1 MLVGG
6 FQKCS
11 MIDYP
16 DKLSA
21 IVFAQGCNFRCPY
34 CHNPE
39 LVLPEK
45 FNVPMR
51 EDEIIDFLKTRVG
64 KLDGVVLT
72 GGEISLQKDL
82 FEFAKKVKDLGFL
95 IKLDTNGSKPDVI
108 KKFLDEKLVDYFA
121 MDIKTSS
128 KKYNM
133 FFATKINFSNILNSI
148 KIIMNSGID
157 YEFRTTVVKT
167 LLDKDDF
174 IEIGELIKGAKK
186 YYLQKFVPTK
196 LFDESYVN
204 AETYSDEEFEEI
216 ILILKKYV
224 SFVSL
229 R

>member
-21 IVFAQGCNFRCPY
+21 IVFSQGCNFRCPY

-51 EDEIIDFLKTRVG
+51 EDEIIDFLKTRIG

-72 GGEISLQKDL
+72 GGEACLQNNII
-82 FEFAKKVKDLGFL
+82 EFARKIKDLGFL

-108 KKFLDEKLVDYFA
+108 EKFLSENLIDYIA
-121 MDIKTSS
+121 MDIKTSPA
-128 KKYNM
+128 KYND
-133 FFATKINFSNILNSI
+133 FFASKISFSSVLASI
-148 KIIMNSGID
+148 KLIMNSGLD
-157 YEFRTTVVKT
+157 YEFRTTVVKS
-167 LLDKDDF
+167 LLSKEDF
-174 IEIGELIKGAKK
+174 IKIGELIRGAKT

>member
-16 DKLSA
+16 DKMSA
-21 IVFAQGCNFRCPY
+21 IVFSQGCNFRCPY

-39 LVLPEK
+39 LVVPEK

-51 EDEIIDFLKTRVG
+51 EDEIIDFLKTRIG

-72 GGEISLQKDL
+72 GGEACLQNNII
-82 FEFAKKVKDLGFL
+82 EFARKIKDLGFL

-108 KKFLDEKLVDYFA
+108 EKFLSENLIDYIA
-121 MDIKTSS
+121 MDIKTSPA
-128 KKYNM
+128 KYND
-133 FFATKINFSNILNSI
+133 FFASKISFSSVLASI
-148 KIIMNSGID
+148 NLIMNSGLD
-157 YEFRTTVVKT
+157 YEFRTTVVKS
-167 LLDKDDF
+167 LLSKEDF
-174 IEIGELIKGAKK
+174 IKIGELIRGAKT

-216 ILILKKYV
+216 ILILKDYID
-224 SFVSL
+224 FVGI

>member
-21 IVFAQGCNFRCPY
+21 IVFSQGCNFRYPY

-39 LVLPEK
+39 LVVPEK

-51 EDEIIDFLKTRVG
+51 EDEIIDFLKTRIG

-72 GGEISLQKDL
+72 GGEACLQNNII
-82 FEFAKKVKDLGFL
+82 EFARKIKDLGFL

-108 KKFLDEKLVDYFA
+108 EKFLSENLIDYIA
-121 MDIKTSS
+121 MDIKTSPA
-128 KKYNM
+128 KYND
-133 FFATKINFSNILNSI
+133 FFASKISFSSVLASI
-148 KIIMNSGID
+148 NLIMNSGLD
-157 YEFRTTVVKT
+157 YEFRTTVVKS
-167 LLDKDDF
+167 LLSKEDF
-174 IEIGELIKGAKK
+174 IKIGELIRGAKT

-216 ILILKKYV
+216 ILILKDYID
-224 SFVSL
+224 FVGI

>member
-21 IVFAQGCNFRCPY
+21 IVFSQGCNFRCPY

-39 LVLPEK
+39 LVVPEK

-51 EDEIIDFLKTRVG
+51 EDEIIDFLKTRIG

-72 GGEISLQKDL
+72 GGEACLQNNII
-82 FEFAKKVKDLGFL
+82 EFARKIKDLGFL

-108 KKFLDEKLVDYFA
+108 EKFLSENLIDYIA
-121 MDIKTSS
+121 MDIKTSPA
-128 KKYNM
+128 KYND
-133 FFATKINFSNILNSI
+133 FFASKISFSSVLASI
-148 KIIMNSGID
+148 NLIMNSGLD
-157 YEFRTTVVKT
+157 YEFRTTVVKS
-167 LLDKDDF
+167 LLSKEDF
-174 IEIGELIKGAKK
+174 IKIGELIRGAKT

-216 ILILKKYV
+216 ILILKDYID
-224 SFVSL
+224 FVGI